1 MAINM
6 GYCRFNNT
14 KLALYECLEA
24 LEDGEE
30 LSEREHRMCHH
41 MISSFAN
48 FLVENGIIEDDGEL
62 EERIQDYMATIPSDG
77 E

>member
-1 MAINM
+1 M
-6 GYCRFNNT
+6 
-14 KLALYECLEA
+14 
-24 LEDGEE
+24 LEDREE

-41 MISSFAN
+41 MISSFTN

-62 EERIQDYMATIPSDG
+62 EERIQDFMATIPSDG